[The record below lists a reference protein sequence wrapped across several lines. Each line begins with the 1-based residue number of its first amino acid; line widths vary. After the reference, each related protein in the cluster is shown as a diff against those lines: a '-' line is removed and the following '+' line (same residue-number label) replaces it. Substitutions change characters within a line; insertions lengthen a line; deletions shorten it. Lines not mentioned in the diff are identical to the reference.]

1 MPGDVTRLLDRLR
14 TGDRDAL
21 DRLVPL
27 LYRELRGIAHRHL
40 RNERD
45 GHTLNTT
52 ALVNEAYVTLL
63 GQRKIEVTDRV
74 QFFAVAATTM
84 RRILIDYARARK
96 RQKRGGG
103 MVPVP
108 LDQVEPF
115 LSVEEASELLA
126 LDDALERLAAV
137 NPRGAEVVQ
146 HRFFAG
152 LSLDESASVL
162 GVSTKTAQ
170 REWTAARAWLRK
182 EVAGELPD
190 GA

>member
-27 LYRELRGIAHRHL
+27 LYRELRGIAHHHL

-162 GVSTKTAQ
+162 GVSTKTVQ

-182 EVAGELPD
+182 EVAGELPN

>member
-27 LYRELRGIAHRHL
+27 LYRELRGIAHHHL

-162 GVSTKTAQ
+162 GVSTKTVQ